1 MRGDNNMWHNSTI
14 FQEGIN
20 PTHSLS
26 LADAWQL
33 WHYRGSNRSIAYLTG
48 ISDIFPLAQIWQ
60 TRMAI
65 AGVRTH
71 TIDCAIRF
79 NTYTIAEE
87 ALRLGTPPELIHDKI
102 TVTRAFTPYQILDA
116 VKELKKNEVVF
127 VLAPAK
133 QFLDRD
139 VAFDEGLFLIQKLVR
154 FFADAHERGVA
165 LFVVEKPAYTCQT
178 KGLTRPVVAPAFST
192 FLSEMKQLTWRSRWE
207 LSPFGASNGR
217 RLRIAEG
224 NTYRDILSVP
234 AAAPQPRLLPVEYLT
249 RMRERQS

>member
-1 MRGDNNMWHNSTI
+1 MWHQASNFRT
-14 FQEGIN
+14 GVN
-20 PTHSLS
+20 PTRGLS

-33 WHYRGSNRSIAYLTG
+33 WNYRGNNRSVAYLSG
-48 ISDIFPLAQIWQ
+48 LPDIFPLTQVWQ

-65 AGVRTH
+65 EGVRTH

-79 NTYTIAEE
+79 NTYAIAEE
-87 ALRLGTPPELIHDKI
+87 ALRQSVAPESIADSI

-133 QFLDRD
+133 QFFDGD

-165 LFVVEKPAYTCQT
+165 LFVVE
-178 KGLTRPVVAPAFST
+178 RPSYAAPAFST
-192 FLSEMKQLTWRSRWE
+192 FLSDMKRLTQRSRWE
-207 LSPFGASNGR
+207 LGPFGASNGR
-217 RLRIAEG
+217 RLRITEG
-224 NTYRDILSVP
+224 YAYRDILSVP
-234 AAAPQPRLLPVEYLT
+234 AEPSRPRLLPLRTPVNT
-249 RMRERQS
+249 PPAQMQFSF